1 MEKRVDSI
9 VYRRLTHNDFDKIN
23 QQGSAYQGQG
33 GGGGGGG
40 QGYID
45 FPTRNISINQWRQF
59 LGNPTSFGAQNRPK
73 WSITMN
79 SLGLTD
85 SQNILISNRRDASVS
100 ITSQKLPEN
109 SAGGNRVLSWH
120 PNNSFPIN
128 YNPNADDL
136 VVYIIKAEDNTFWA
150 GWFLEN
156 KAPKNWILND
166 ELHTLFEEESAGII
180 IPTIKTLFNTEIKK
194 WPFYFDAQI
203 IKNQIKSDE
212 DIEEDLL
219 NQDTSPKLAE
229 VDAEGVDPE
238 VKERIFKIRKRNN
251 KIVKELKKLYRGKC
265 QITGEAMTFKKK
277 NGEFYS
283 EVHHLIP
290 LGESGS
296 DSYAN
301 AIVISPLIHRMLHY
315 AEVSEINLNNI
326 RDNKLKIKIN
336 DVDYVI
342 TWLPQHLET
351 VQKSLED

>member
-33 GGGGGGG
+33 GG

-45 FPTRNISINQWRQF
+45 FPTRNVSIQQWRHL

-79 SLGLTD
+79 SLGLID

-109 SAGGNRVLSWH
+109 SAGGNRVFSWH
-120 PNNSFPIN
+120 PNNSFPVN

-136 VVYIIKAEDNTFWA
+136 VVYIIKADDNTFWA

-156 KAPKNWILND
+156 EAPKNWILNN
-166 ELHTLFEEESAGII
+166 ELQTLFEEESAGII
-180 IPTIKTLFNTEIKK
+180 IPTVKTLFDTEIKK
-194 WPFYFDAQI
+194 WPFYFDAQT

-212 DIEEDLL
+212 DVEEDLL
-219 NQDTSPKLAE
+219 NQDTSSKLAE
-229 VDAEGVDPE
+229 LDDEGVDPE

-251 KIVKELKKLYRGKC
+251 KIVKELKKLYGGKC
-265 QITGEAMTFKKK
+265 QITGETLTFKKK
-277 NGEFYS
+277 NGELYS

-301 AIVISPLIHRMLHY
+301 AIVLSPLIHRMLHY
-315 AEVSEINLNNI
+315 ADVSEIDLNNI
-326 RDNKLKIKIN
+326 VDNKLKIKIN
-336 DVDYVI
+336 AVDYEI
-342 TWLPQHLET
+342 TWLPEHLET
-351 VQKSLED
+351 VKKSLED